1 MVLKTIDNIEEMKN
15 NEERYREL
23 EQAERTFA
31 SQYNLF
37 TERKKRQL
45 EENQELITQAFNS
58 IKDEEEKL

>member
-45 EENQELITQAFNS
+45 EEN
-58 IKDEEEKL
+58 